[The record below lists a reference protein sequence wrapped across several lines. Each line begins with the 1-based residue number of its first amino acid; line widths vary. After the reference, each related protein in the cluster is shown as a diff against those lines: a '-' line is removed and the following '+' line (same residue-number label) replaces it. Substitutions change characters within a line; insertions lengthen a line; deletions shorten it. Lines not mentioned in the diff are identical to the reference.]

1 MRENRLQLLKDY
13 LASGTIYKGLL
24 RFREY
29 NGYDYDSWT
38 HSMSDT
44 ELFQIV
50 AERWPEATIE
60 PPYIYICDMRYRYD
74 KGKLIQKVTYIDVYD
89 PITMRRVE
97 TIKEV
102 N

>member
-1 MRENRLQLLKDY
+1 MQKLKDY
-13 LASGTIYKGLL
+13 IEKGTILNGLL

-29 NGYDYDSWT
+29 NGYDYDSWS

-44 ELFQIV
+44 ELFQKIV
-50 AERWPEATIE
+50 ERWPDATFE
-60 PPYIYICDMRYRYD
+60 GPYIYICDTRYRYS
-74 KGKLIQKVTYIDVYD
+74 KGKLIQKVTYIDIFD
-89 PITMRRVE
+89 PNTLHRVE